1 MVHTIVALEEPSNE
15 CLRSLDGG
23 NVWFFHDRLKN
34 FLNMFGI
41 LTAAVFDGMVLEF
54 NFLLSVVTFTTI
66 Q

>member
-34 FLNMFGI
+34 FLDMFGI
-41 LTAAVFDGMVLEF
+41 LTAAVFETWIIDDAQQGWRCL
-54 NFLLSVVTFTTI
+54 
-66 Q
+66 